1 MPTIAIIDGITILM
15 WPNDH
20 PPPHF
25 HVRFAGRT
33 GKFDIATGIM
43 IKGTLDRRTIKKV
56 QAWTIR
62 NQSSLL
68 QAWTRSRPQ
77 TTTTNS

>member
-1 MPTIAIIDGITILM
+1 MPTLAIIDGINILM

-33 GKFDIATGIM
+33 GKFDIATGRM
-43 IKGTLDRRTIKKV
+43 IKGTLSRKTVKKV
-56 QAWTIR
+56 ESWTIANQAMLSQAWS
-62 NQSSLL
+62 N
-68 QAWTRSRPQ
+68 SRPR
-77 TTTTNS
+77 TTTTS

>member
-1 MPTIAIIDGITILM
+1 MPTLIIIDGIVIRM

-25 HVRFAGRT
+25 HVHFAGRT
-33 GKFDIATGIM
+33 GKFDIATGNM
-43 IKGTLDRRTIKKV
+43 LKGTLDRRTIKKV
-56 QAWTIR
+56 QAWTIK
-62 NQSSLL
+62 NQLSLL

-77 TTTTNS
+77 TTTTKS

>member
-1 MPTIAIIDGITILM
+1 MPTLAIIDGISILM

-33 GKFDIATGIM
+33 GKFDIATGTM
-43 IKGTLDRRTIKKV
+43 IKGTLDKRTVKKV
-56 QAWTIR
+56 QAWTTR

-68 QAWTRSRPQ
+68 QAWTTSRPR
-77 TTTTNS
+77 TTTTSS